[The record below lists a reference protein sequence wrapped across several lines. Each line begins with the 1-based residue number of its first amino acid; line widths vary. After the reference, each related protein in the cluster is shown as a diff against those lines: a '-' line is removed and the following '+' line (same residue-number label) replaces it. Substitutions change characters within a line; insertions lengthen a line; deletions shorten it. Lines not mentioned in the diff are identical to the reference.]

1 MRHGIRIVVGAA
13 AFLLAI
19 AAYAGGTGE
28 GAVATDAAEPSAVST
43 GRYQEAPML
52 QALVQAGELPPVAE
66 RLPPEP
72 LVVQPYAEIGKYGG
86 TLTTGD
92 TRPGGFGVDTRPLYE
107 TFFKQHFPNYSDVSP
122 NLATGFAFSGG
133 ANAITVTLR
142 EGVRWSDGTP
152 FTADD
157 VVFYYEAE
165 FTNETLMPVKKAM
178 WVAGGHPM
186 TMEKVDDLTFRI
198 SWPVANGLVRSYL
211 GGSHARQGLFYMPRH
226 HVSKYHIDYNADANS
241 LAKEEG
247 FETWDKLF
255 TFKKLPRNGG
265 PTVSAY
271 VLEESSAERAVAVRN
286 PYYWKV
292 DTAGNQLPYIDRW
305 VEKEFANP
313 ETRTVALIAGDLDFG
328 AGLNDLA
335 NMPLYRQNE
344 EQGGYRTLLYPTDK
358 NGGVYALNETYN
370 GEHADLLRPLFRD
383 RQFRR
388 ALSLAINRD
397 EINQLVYLG
406 LARPSQAT
414 VLPSVS
420 FYEQRWG
427 DNYAAYDPDQ
437 ANAMLDEIGLDE
449 RDADGFRLLPNG
461 EPLFLLIES
470 CDACG
475 VPVKVHELVTQY
487 WREVGVKTDLKML
500 QKARYDQRT
509 REGQVQV
516 TAHQAS
522 GMDEPTVWWRTIA
535 SGYMFGSPHRL
546 LTYGHEYTRWRN
558 SNGAQ
563 GEAPPESFQTL
574 YDTLEQWRTVEYGS
588 ADYERLGRELF
599 ELHYENLWM
608 IGTVQQPPHP
618 IIVSNK
624 LRNVPVDEDGIW
636 AVGPIWVQAL
646 LQDQW
651 YFE

>member
-1 MRHGIRIVVGAA
+1 
-13 AFLLAI
+13 
-19 AAYAGGTGE
+19 
-28 GAVATDAAEPSAVST
+28 
-43 GRYQEAPML
+43 
-52 QALVQAGELPPVAE
+52 
-66 RLPPEP
+66 
-72 LVVQPYAEIGKYGG
+72 
-86 TLTTGD
+86 
-92 TRPGGFGVDTRPLYE
+92 
-107 TFFKQHFPNYSDVSP
+107 
-122 NLATGFAFSGG
+122 
-133 ANAITVTLR
+133 
-142 EGVRWSDGTP
+142 
-152 FTADD
+152 
-157 VVFYYEAE
+157 
-165 FTNETLMPVKKAM
+165 MPVKKAM

-198 SWPVANGLVRSYL
+198 SWPVANGIVRSYL

-255 TFKKLPRNGG
+255 NFKKLPRNGG

-271 VLEESSAERAVAVRN
+271 VLEEASAEKAVAVRN

-370 GEHADLLRPLFRD
+370 GEHAEVLRTAVPATGSSAARC
-383 RQFRR
+383 RWRSTATR
-388 ALSLAINRD
+388 STSSCTW
-397 EINQLVYLG
+397 G

-427 DNYAAYDPDQ
+427 DNYAAYDPAQ
-437 ANAMLDEIGLDE
+437 ANAMLDEIGAGPALTVTGSVCL
-449 RDADGFRLLPNG
+449 RTAQ
-461 EPLFLLIES
+461 PLFLLIES

-487 WREVGVKTDLKML
+487 WREVGVKTDLKIL

-509 REGQVQV
+509 REGLVQV

-546 LTYGHEYTRWRN
+546 LTYGARVHPLAQQQRGAGRSAAGVVPEGVRSPRAVAHRRVRPPPTTSGWVASCSSCTTRTC
-558 SNGAQ
+558 G
-563 GEAPPESFQTL
+563 
-574 YDTLEQWRTVEYGS
+574 
-588 ADYERLGRELF
+588 
-599 ELHYENLWM
+599 
-608 IGTVQQPPHP
+608 
-618 IIVSNK
+618 
-624 LRNVPVDEDGIW
+624 
-636 AVGPIWVQAL
+636 
-646 LQDQW
+646 
-651 YFE
+651 